1 MRSFRLVGIVFSV
14 AISVTALSVLAVE
27 TQAAHTH
34 ASSPLVVWTPPSSLP
49 EAAPVSSSPA
59 VAAETHAPEPP
70 VAPTASALYV
80 GRVSIPSGPR
90 APMIHRLKISQRA
103 VFITIDDGNYRD
115 PRVLDLI
122 RKTHLPVSAFLIN
135 SAVNVKPSFWQA
147 MARAGVKI
155 EDHTLTHPRLTSS
168 GYAAQKKQ
176 ICGPMRHYRSLFG
189 RTPTL
194 FRPPYGSYDARTL
207 RATSDCGLTAAVNWS
222 ATYGGGVLK
231 TWSGSKLRPGDI
243 ILMHFKPT
251 LYNDLLKMMRIL
263 KSENLG
269 VGSLERYLA
278 PAPAPAPARPPSP
291 TPSPSP
297 AQSPDA
303 LPPPAPTPVPDP
315 TPSPA

>member
-80 GRVSIPSGPR
+80 GRVSIPSG
-90 APMIHRLKISQRA
+90 
-103 VFITIDDGNYRD
+103 
-115 PRVLDLI
+115 
-122 RKTHLPVSAFLIN
+122 
-135 SAVNVKPSFWQA
+135 
-147 MARAGVKI
+147 
-155 EDHTLTHPRLTSS
+155 
-168 GYAAQKKQ
+168 